1 MTESLPPPG
10 AGRPRGMGRYFPP
23 PDEPGARAMAIIGL
37 VVGVAISAVAWG
49 LFLGRMNGVMIAV
62 VIGGK
67 ILGGIACLAAPRWR
81 PLGQG
86 LIASVAIGALIF
98 LWKVCSGIEG

>member
-1 MTESLPPPG
+1 M
-10 AGRPRGMGRYFPP
+10 
-23 PDEPGARAMAIIGL
+23 AMIGL
-37 VVGVAISAVAWG
+37 VAGVAISAVAWG

-67 ILGGIACLAAPRWR
+67 ILGAIACLATPRWR

>member
-10 AGRPRGMGRYFPP
+10 AGRPRGLRHYFLPS
-23 PDEPGARAMAIIGL
+23 DEAGARLKAMSGL

-49 LFLGRMNGVMIAV
+49 VFLGRMNNVVIAV
-62 VIGGK
+62 VIGAK
-67 ILGGIACLAAPRWR
+67 ILGGIACLATPRWR

-86 LIASVAIGALIF
+86 LIASVPIGALIF
-98 LWKVCSGIEG
+98 LGKVCSAIEG